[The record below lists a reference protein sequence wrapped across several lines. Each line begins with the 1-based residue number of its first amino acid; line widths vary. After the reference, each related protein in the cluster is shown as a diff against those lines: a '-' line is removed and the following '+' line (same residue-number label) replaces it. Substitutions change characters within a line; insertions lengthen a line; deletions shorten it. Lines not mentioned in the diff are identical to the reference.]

1 MPNAPP
7 ATHSMMASS
16 RNCFVMSRRR
26 APSDLRRPIS
36 RMRSVTLVS
45 IMFMM
50 PMPPTNSEMDA
61 TEPMSS
67 ENDVIIVSIC
77 LMTASS
83 DDTYTFSGSR
93 LKYCATKVCVVST
106 SRSMSVPSRAKPT
119 ICWMPLA
126 LPMRVS
132 TVV

>member
-1 MPNAPP
+1 MATHTATAPNTTPGASTGVTVMPGCTTPMTCPKPHAARKPNTMPNTPP
-7 ATHSMMASS
+7 ATHSMTASS

-36 RMRSVTLVS
+36 RMRSVTFVS

-61 TEPMSS
+61 TDPMSS
-67 ENDVIIVSIC
+67 ENDIIIVSIC

-83 DDTYTFSGSR
+83 DCT
-93 LKYCATKVCVVST
+93 
-106 SRSMSVPSRAKPT
+106 
-119 ICWMPLA
+119 
-126 LPMRVS
+126 
-132 TVV
+132 

>member
-16 RNCFVMSRRR
+16 KNCFVMSRRR

-36 RMRSVTLVS
+36 RMRSVTFVS

-50 PMPPTNSEMDA
+50 PMPPTNSEIDA
-61 TEPMSS
+61 TDPMSS

-93 LKYCATKVCVVST
+93 LKYCATKVWVVST
-106 SRSMSVPSRAKPT
+106 RRSMSVPSRAKPT
-119 ICWMPLA
+119 ICWMPPV